1 MRIKIEIENQNKFLI
16 EGWNWKKNQFNKK
29 TKNIT
34 IKRMKT
40 KLENITY
47 HKLGWNDE
55 NKNKSKFYR
64 REKNKN

>member
-1 MRIKIEIENQNKFLI
+1 
-16 EGWNWKKNQFNKK
+16 
-29 TKNIT
+29 
-34 IKRMKT
+34 MKT

>member
-1 MRIKIEIENQNKFLI
+1 MKYKIKINFWLKGEIE
-16 EGWNWKKNQFNKK
+16 KKNQFNKK

>member
-1 MRIKIEIENQNKFLI
+1 MKYKIKINFWLKGEIE
-16 EGWNWKKNQFNKK
+16 KKNQFNKK

-55 NKNKSKFYR
+55 NENKSKFYR